1 MKRWTR
7 SFAIHILGGVIA
19 CLSLSLQAAQ
29 PQPAVKPQ
37 PKKVAKTQPQ
47 LHKAASLKVQAAKPA
62 PAKSAAWV
70 KPAAV
75 ALPLMAA
82 PAALAAM
89 PSLDNSLTDEAL
101 AIAERVHKGHLAC
114 ELGAF
119 VRLESDESRPGF
131 FHLHGKG
138 FRYHMHP
145 VSTSTGAIRL
155 EDKKAG
161 AVWLQL
167 ANKSMLMD
175 QKRGRR
181 MADEC
186 AHPEQMAFAQDMK
199 HNPPPK
205 LFDTTGMGR

>member
-1 MKRWTR
+1 MKRWAR
-7 SFAIHILGGVIA
+7 SLAIHILGGVIA

-37 PKKVAKTQPQ
+37 PKQVAKPQPQ
-47 LHKAASLKVQAAKPA
+47 LHKTASLKVQAAKPA
-62 PAKSAAWV
+62 PGKSAAWV
-70 KPAAV
+70 KSAAV

-82 PAALAAM
+82 PAALTAM
-89 PSLDNSLTDEAL
+89 PSTDISLSDEAL

-131 FHLHGKG
+131 FHVHGKG

-161 AVWLQL
+161 AMWLQL

>member
-1 MKRWTR
+1 MKRWAR
-7 SFAIHILGGVIA
+7 SLAIHIFGGVIA

-37 PKKVAKTQPQ
+37 PKKAAKTQPH
-47 LHKAASLKVQAAKPA
+47 LHKAASLKVQAAKA

-75 ALPLMAA
+75 ALPLMAG

-89 PSLDNSLTDEAL
+89 PSMDISLSDEAM
-101 AIAERVHKGHLAC
+101 AIAERVHKGHLPC

-119 VRLESDESRPGF
+119 VRVESDESRPGF

>member
-1 MKRWTR
+1 MKRWAR
-7 SFAIHILGGVIA
+7 SLAIHILGGVIA

-37 PKKVAKTQPQ
+37 PKQVAKHQPQ
-47 LHKAASLKVQAAKPA
+47 LNKSASLKAAKPA

-82 PAALAAM
+82 PAALTAKDI
-89 PSLDNSLTDEAL
+89 SLSDEAL
-101 AIAERVHKGHLAC
+101 AIAERVHIGHLSC

-131 FHLHGKG
+131 FHVLGKG